1 LDGNKIG
8 HEGMKELATNLK
20 NNKKLKILKIQD
32 ADLTV
37 QDVLDFLS
45 ALGKDSALEVLNVK
59 KNNNLI
65 KNSKTLKENIGKYN
79 YIKVSY

>member
-1 LDGNKIG
+1 
-8 HEGMKELATNLK
+8 MKELATNLK